1 MSVALVPP
9 ADLAGLRV
17 RLDAYQRTA
26 DALRAAGRPVPHH
39 LQELLE
45 DLGAEILAQEQRYED
60 QAGSELDNREQ
71 AAAAASQRGQ
81 PDSLRWVLVALTAA
95 LAATAAFLF
104 FR

>member
-1 MSVALVPP
+1 MDIAPPP

-17 RLDAYQRTA
+17 RLDAYHRTA
-26 DALRAAGRPVPHH
+26 EGLRRAGMPVPRH
-39 LQELLE
+39 LKELIDDMRE
-45 DLGAEILAQEQRYED
+45 DILAQEQRYED

-81 PDSLRWVLVALTAA
+81 PDSLRWLLVALTAA
-95 LAATAAFLF
+95 LAATAAFFF